1 MIDGLLSSL
10 TTNPLFGS
18 TSEKS
23 RFVILGW
30 TKTDLPVKLG
40 EFSRENNLDY
50 LSWNYGRAGSIFFIN
65 SHHEIARNDE
75 AVAIKLGFARTKSFE
90 SLSASDLLTRGFI
103 DPQGVDHSA
112 VHGNALLICI
122 SQREPVFSV
131 YQSLTSTSQMYY
143 WRDLDTVICSDT
155 LRHLTRLVHPL
166 ELNQDAVPIH
176 LLYRSVPGKMTYFQG
191 IHKLLSGHMATVKDG
206 GWSIRQVE
214 RLDDWIPEHRVN
226 RETGQAVVDLEAQA
240 ERVVGSYIQQ
250 VDESGND
257 LGVLLSGGVD
267 SSLMTSL
274 IKSNL
279 TSQRRLQSFSYA
291 MQVLSFED
299 EIEYAQYA
307 SSSLETQHRFVDI
320 TPGDYVDLLEGLIDH
335 LAQPI
340 NNEQEPCYLALAKAL
355 AGQEPR
361 YLFSGTAADT
371 LLGNPDAKR
380 LMQVER
386 FHRIPGSRHIL
397 GFLGQALRRI
407 WPNKAYGMRETA
419 HILDSLDDPLSPHHP
434 LHQLG
439 MFSNLEKVKSCLDAE
454 TIHRV
459 LDYRL
464 KLFGVYSS
472 SRSLLEGVHLIDLT
486 HLIHNDEATMNQ
498 IFRAYDLEYVA
509 PYLDSEF
516 VRAVL
521 AFEPQVRYY
530 AQGRSKWLPKQLLEN
545 QLGSQTPTTRQ
556 PKRAGGFDNEL
567 RQWMKNGV
575 LQDLMQSIERP
586 GYMRQSD
593 FEQVLKEPD
602 WFTWNMLNLDL
613 FQKRFLGTRV

>member
-1 MIDGLLSSL
+1 VIEGLISSL
-10 TTNPLFGS
+10 TTNPLYGS

-23 RFVILGW
+23 RFIVFGW
-30 TKTDLPVKLG
+30 TKAELPTELG
-40 EFSRENNLDY
+40 EFSRENGLDY
-50 LSWNYGRAGSIFFIN
+50 LSWNYGRAGSIFLIN
-65 SHHEIARNDE
+65 SHHDIARNDE

-90 SLSASDLLTRGFI
+90 SLSSSDLLTRGFI
-103 DPQGVDHSA
+103 GPQDVDHTA
-112 VHGNALLICI
+112 VHGNVLLICI

-143 WRDLDTVICSDT
+143 WRGLDTVICSDT
-155 LRHLTRLVHPL
+155 LRHLTTLVHPL

-176 LLYRSVPGKMTYFQG
+176 LLYRTVPGEMTYFQG

-206 GWSIRQVE
+206 GWINRQVE
-214 RLDDWIPEHRVN
+214 RLDDWIPEHKVSG
-226 RETGQAVVDLEAQA
+226 ETAQSVA
-240 ERVVGSYIQQ
+240 GFESQVERVVGSYVQQ

-279 TSQRRLQSFSYA
+279 TSQRRLHSFSYA
-291 MQVLSFED
+291 MQVSNFED
-299 EIEYAQYA
+299 EIEYARYA
-307 SSSLETQHRFVDI
+307 SSSLDTQHRFIDI
-320 TPGDYVDLLEGLIDH
+320 TPGDYVDLLEELIDL

-340 NNEQEPCYLALAKAL
+340 NNEQEPCFLALVKTL
-355 AGQEPR
+355 AGLEPR
-361 YLFSGTAADT
+361 YLFSGTAADS
-371 LLGNPDAKR
+371 LLGTKDSKR

-386 FHRIPGSRHIL
+386 FHRLPGSRHIL
-397 GFLGQALRRI
+397 GFLGRALRHV

-419 HILDSLDDPLSPHHP
+419 HILDALDDPLSPHHP
-434 LHQLG
+434 LHELS
-439 MFSNLEKVKSCLDAE
+439 MFTNIEKVKMCLDAE
-454 TIHRV
+454 TVCRA

-464 KLFGVYSS
+464 RVFAAYSS
-472 SRSLLEGVHLIDLT
+472 SPSVLEGT
-486 HLIHNDEATMNQ
+486 HLIALTHDVHDDEATMNQ
-498 IFRAYDLEYVA
+498 VFRAYDLEHVT

-516 VRAVL
+516 VRATL
-521 AFEPQVRYY
+521 TFEPQVRYY

-545 QLGSQTPTTRQ
+545 QLGYQTPITRQ
-556 PKRAGGFDNEL
+556 PKRGGGFDNEL

-575 LQDLMQSIERP
+575 LQELVQSIERP

-602 WFTWNMLNLDL
+602 WFTWNLLNLDL
-613 FQKRFLGTRV
+613 FQKRLLGNRV